1 MDKVKVFKDIANEIS
16 ALYAKKNEAYG
27 DSFGQTYEKLGIISA
42 VTRISDKYNRLCSL
56 ATNKDIDDLGE
67 SIEDTLI
74 DLAAYSIM
82 TLVERRRTAK
92 VKTEAREDVKVESYP
107 QTLLCTQEMKN
118 DQGMFLFVKGK
129 EYERKSLNVV
139 VNELDCDMKF
149 AEEELA
155 FYFSQNFQ

>member
-16 ALYAKKNEAYG
+16 DLYEKKSACYG

-92 VKTEAREDVKVESYP
+92 AISKTREAVKVESYP

-118 DQGMFLFVKGK
+118 DQGLFLFVKGK

-139 VNELDCDMKF
+139 VNELDCDMVF